1 MAFNSKS
8 VIVTGASGFIGTHLV
23 NRLLEL
29 DFSVI
34 AVTRRVNK
42 KDQNKRNDLF
52 WVEWSGVTE
61 FLKKNKSGPVAIIHL
76 ATAYGRNGESLAS
89 VEEANV
95 MLPLQL
101 LGLAVQF
108 NIKKFITTDSYFGKP
123 EFNYQYMRP
132 YIITKTNFNAWGRFM
147 ATQEDLQFINMRL
160 EHVYGPGDGQG
171 KFIPYIVDSLMA
183 KKQIIECTSCTQKRD
198 FIYVDDVVSAFI
210 TVLSASLSSN
220 YIEYEVGT
228 GTSIS
233 VKEFIEIIKGNI
245 PTSDSIFNFGSIPQR
260 ENEIMDSKA
269 NNKELKSI
277 GWSPKND
284 TENGVR
290 HLLAFHRC

>member
-1 MAFNSKS
+1 MTFNSKS

-29 DFSVI
+29 HFSVI

-42 KDQNKRNDLF
+42 TEQIKRNDLF
-52 WVEWSGVTE
+52 WVEWSGVAE
-61 FLKKNKSGPVAIIHL
+61 FLQKNKSKPVAIIHL
-76 ATAYGRNGESLAS
+76 ATAYGRNGENLSS

-101 LGLAVQF
+101 LDLAVKL
-108 NIKKFITTDSYFGKP
+108 NIKKFINTDSYFGKP

-132 YIITKTNFNAWGRFM
+132 YIITKNNFNTWGRFV
-147 ATQEDLQFINMRL
+147 AIQEDLHFVNMRL
-160 EHVYGPGDGQG
+160 EHVYGPGDGKG
-171 KFIPYIVDSLMA
+171 KFIPYIVDSLLA
-183 KKQIIECTSCTQKRD
+183 NKQFIGCTDCTQKRD

-210 TVLSASLSSN
+210 AVLSENLTVN
-220 YIEYEVGT
+220 YLECEVGT

-233 VKEFIEIIKGNI
+233 VKEFVETIKFNI
-245 PTSDSIFNFGSIPQR
+245 PSSDSIFKFGSIPQR

-269 NNKELKSI
+269 NNIYLKSI

-284 TENGVR
+284 AKHGIC
-290 HLLAFHRC
+290 HLLAFCRY